1 MPKPSID
8 RVISVCQLA
17 SILGGVVYIGVELG
31 KKDAQM
37 QNGLDQIKEMSAI
50 VQDLMKVQVALT
62 ERTSMQDRTMQEVK
76 DRLDR
81 LEHPR

>member
-1 MPKPSID
+1 MAKPSID
-8 RVISVCQLA
+8 RLIAVAQLV
-17 SILGGVVYIGVELG
+17 SILGGVVYIGIELG

-37 QNGLDQIKEMSAI
+37 QNGLAQIKEMSGI
-50 VQDLMKVQVALT
+50 VQDLMKVQVSLT
-62 ERTSMQDRTMQEVK
+62 ERTNMNERTMQEVK